1 MGKEVCIVKKAF
13 LRAAVLAAALILTLS
28 ISPAARG
35 ENAVFSIFSEVTIS
49 PSPAPTATPT
59 LAAPPVISPA
69 PSASQPSLA
78 PSPTA
83 EPQSG
88 FRLEVISA
96 QSTPQPGA
104 FRVLIYH
111 THTYEAYTAT
121 EAYPYTSKEKWR
133 TSSPDRNVV
142 AVGSYLTKLLT
153 DAGVSVTH
161 DTTPYEPP
169 KLSTAYQRSLEM
181 LQKRQQNGES
191 YDLYIDLHRDAYS
204 KGNGPNTVDTPSGAS
219 ARLLMLIGKG
229 TGQTGAGYDIKPDWE
244 SNRTIAQTLTN
255 RLNLQ

>member
-1 MGKEVCIVKKAF
+1 M
-13 LRAAVLAAALILTLS
+13 
-28 ISPAARG
+28 
-35 ENAVFSIFSEVTIS
+35 
-49 PSPAPTATPT
+49 
-59 LAAPPVISPA
+59 
-69 PSASQPSLA
+69 
-78 PSPTA
+78 
-83 EPQSG
+83 
-88 FRLEVISA
+88 
-96 QSTPQPGA
+96 
-104 FRVLIYH
+104 LIYH

-204 KGNGPNTVDTPSGAS
+204 KGNGPKHRRYAQRRVGA
-219 ARLLMLIGKG
+219 AADAYRQGHR
-229 TGQTGAGYDIKPDWE
+229 ADW
-244 SNRTIAQTLTN
+244 RGL
-255 RLNLQ
+255 